1 MMFGSLFSEKV
12 LSLAIKAKMKL
23 VAQT

>member
-12 LSLAIKAKMKL
+12 LSLAIRAKMKL